1 MSIEP
6 APKIFL
12 QNKLRQCREKLQELA
27 PVMDS
32 KRGFEMHLT
41 ESNVII
47 PYVE

>member
-12 QNKLRQCREKLQELA
+12 QNKLRQCREKLDELT

-32 KRGFEMHLT
+32 KRGFFEMNLT
-41 ESNVII
+41 K
-47 PYVE
+47 